1 VSSGVGDGWPVD
13 IPALRTHVMS
23 EGGTRREG
31 HRTSV
36 GRSCSRSG
44 SGGAG
49 KSVPPIRAWAGRKR
63 GGNPKPTGR
72 PIRPEK
78 PLASGWVTVL
88 QTDTG
93 RQVEDTKARERTLVK
108 ELGNLTP

>member
-1 VSSGVGDGWPVD
+1 
-13 IPALRTHVMS
+13 M
-23 EGGTRREG
+23 
-31 HRTSV
+31 
-36 GRSCSRSG
+36 
-44 SGGAG
+44 
-49 KSVPPIRAWAGRKR
+49 RKR

-72 PIRPEK
+72 TICPEK
-78 PLASGWVTVL
+78 PLASGPVTVP